1 MRPSELLLQIGRI
14 YQQPGRIS
22 MVIRPTI
29 AAAAV
34 LPLLVLATACAVV
47 REEEDGKT
55 TRVAIS
61 TPVGGLAART
71 GENTGDTGLA
81 VYPGAQLSR
90 DDGDGDFERANV
102 AIGTPWFGLR
112 VIAAEYESGEPPE
125 RILAFY
131 RGQLTSFGDVTE
143 CRGDVNFN
151 NGQPE
156 CRSQPGSDDV
166 QLMAGTEQRHR
177 IVSVKPRGHGTEFA
191 LVSLQMGS
199 TK

>member
-1 MRPSELLLQIGRI
+1 MPFRL
-14 YQQPGRIS
+14 
-22 MVIRPTI
+22 TI
-29 AAAAV
+29 AMTAV
-34 LPLLVLATACAVV
+34 LPAVLLATACAVE

-71 GENTGDTGLA
+71 GENTGNTGLP

-90 DDGDGDFERANV
+90 DEGDNDFDRANV

-112 VIAAEYESGEPPE
+112 VIAAEYESGEAPD
-125 RILAFY
+125 RILDFY
-131 RGQLTSFGDVTE
+131 RGQLKSFGDVTE
-143 CRGDVNFN
+143 CRGDVNFS
-151 NGQPE
+151 NGRPE
-156 CRSQPGSDDV
+156 CRSQPDSDEV
-166 QLMAGTEQRHR
+166 QLMAGTEQNHR
-177 IVSVKPRGHGTEFA
+177 IVSVKPRDSGTEFA

>member
-1 MRPSELLLQIGRI
+1 MPVRLA
-14 YQQPGRIS
+14 
-22 MVIRPTI
+22 I
-29 AAAAV
+29 AMTAV
-34 LPLLVLATACAVV
+34 LPVLLLVTGCAVE

-71 GENTGDTGLA
+71 GENTGDTGLP

-90 DDGDGDFERANV
+90 DGGDGDVDRANV

-125 RILAFY
+125 RILDFY
-131 RGQLTSFGDVTE
+131 RGQLQSFGAVTE
-143 CRGDVNFN
+143 CRGDVNFR
-151 NGQPE
+151 NGHPE
-156 CRSQPGSDDV
+156 CRSQPRSDDI
-166 QLMAGTEQRHR
+166 QLLAGTEQSHR
-177 IVSVKPRGHGTEFA
+177 IVSVKPRGSGTGFA

>member
-1 MRPSELLLQIGRI
+1 MP
-14 YQQPGRIS
+14 
-22 MVIRPTI
+22 IRLAI
-29 AAAAV
+29 AMTAV
-34 LPLLVLATACAVV
+34 LPAILLAMGCAVE

-71 GENTGDTGLA
+71 GENTGDTGLP
-81 VYPGAQLSR
+81 VYPGAQLSH
-90 DDGDGDFERANV
+90 DEGDNDFDRANV

-112 VIAAEYESGEPPE
+112 VIAAEYESGEAPD
-125 RILAFY
+125 RILDFY
-131 RGQLTSFGDVTE
+131 RGQLKSFGDVTE

-151 NGQPE
+151 HGRPE
-156 CRSQPGSDDV
+156 CRSQPDSDDV
-166 QLMAGTEQRHR
+166 QLMAGTEQNHR
-177 IVSVKPRGHGTEFA
+177 IVSVKPRGNGTEFA

>member
-1 MRPSELLLQIGRI
+1 ML
-14 YQQPGRIS
+14 
-22 MVIRPTI
+22 IRPTI
-29 AAAAV
+29 ATAAV
-34 LPLLVLATACAVV
+34 LPVLVLATACAVV

-71 GENTGDTGLA
+71 GENTGDTGLP

-90 DDGDGDFERANV
+90 DGGDGDYDRANV

-125 RILAFY
+125 RILDFY
-131 RGQLTSFGDVTE
+131 RGQLQTFGDVTE
-143 CRGDVNFN
+143 CRGDVNFK
-151 NGQPE
+151 NGNPD
-156 CRSQPGSDDV
+156 CRSQPRSDQV
-166 QLMAGTEQRHR
+166 QLLAGTEQNHR
-177 IVSVKPRGHGTEFA
+177 IVSVKPQGGGTEFA

-199 TK
+199 AK